1 MVRFTR
7 PSLLHRTSEREK
19 SENVVLNGIYSL
31 FILRES
37 GCPFFYQ
44 IFKKDNVQPDPA
56 ILGGFFIALSLFAK
70 EVTDGQIETVTTEP
84 CQYTFHPLQHGLLV
98 ICSAKNFNP
107 ILIEKVAKR
116 ITQLFLTKY
125 KGKLDKPQPAAICA
139 PDLSE
144 QIKQIFGE
152 TLIQIH

>member
-1 MVRFTR
+1 MARFTR
-7 PSLLHRTSEREK
+7 PSLLHSTSERET
-19 SENVVLNGIYSL
+19 SENVLLNGIYSL

-37 GCPFFYQ
+37 GCPFFYRV
-44 IFKKDNVQPDPA
+44 FKKDNDQPDPA

-84 CQYTFHPLQHGLLV
+84 CQYTFHPLHHGLLV

-107 ILIEKVAKR
+107 IMIEKVAKR

-125 KGKLDKPQPAAICA
+125 SGKLDKSQPAAICA
-139 PDLSE
+139 PDLSA
-144 QIKQIFGE
+144 QIDQIVGE
-152 TLIQIH
+152 IFVQIL